1 MPCLSTM
8 LREHDARLQ
17 APVEELH
24 RVETLLEMMRA
35 VWVLVRWVAV
45 LVLEERLRTLA
56 EARQTWPLCCVCGR
70 RLRSRGMAARQL
82 ITLFGEIH

>member
-1 MPCLSTM
+1 M

-17 APVEELH
+17 GPVEELH

-56 EARQTWPLCCVCGR
+56 EARQTWPY
-70 RLRSRGMAARQL
+70 AASADGGCAVAG
-82 ITLFGEIH
+82 FVPAN